1 MDTAA
6 GPTPGRTPAEVPT
19 PGTAALPL
27 FEDDLDAPGVISAA
41 AVVPRVDDMPDAAVM
56 CWFPEVVDEL
66 GGRARALTT
75 LRSELGRTP
84 VWETRAPDGRRVA
97 VLQPGVG
104 APLAAMFL
112 EELAA
117 MGVRSVVAVGG
128 AGALLPE
135 LTLGHAVVL
144 GSALRDEG
152 TSFHYLPPG
161 RVVQADPAGVEAI
174 RATLHAED
182 VPHVVGRS
190 WTTDAVF
197 REAPDRVA
205 RRRAEGC
212 AVVEMEAAALLAVA
226 RARGVAFGQLLLAAD
241 SLAGPEWEHRGW
253 TSAREARSGLF
264 RLALAAVARL
274 AATPGDTG

>member
-1 MDTAA
+1 MIAGMDTDARGTA
-6 GPTPGRTPAEVPT
+6 DP
-19 PGTAALPL
+19 PGTRPHLPL
-27 FEDDLDAPGVISAA
+27 LEDDLAEPGVIEASAI
-41 AVVPRVDDMPDAAVM
+41 VPDVDGMPDAAVM
-56 CWFPEVVDEL
+56 CWFPEVVDEI
-66 GGRARALTT
+66 GASATAVTT
-75 LRSELGRTP
+75 LRSELGRNP
-84 VWETRAPDGRRVA
+84 VWVTEAPSGRRVA
-97 VLQPGVG
+97 VLHPGVG

-112 EELAA
+112 EELVAL
-117 MGVRSVVAVGG
+117 GVRSVVAVGG

-161 RVVQADPAGVEAI
+161 RVVEADPVGVEI
-174 RATLHAED
+174 VCATLEAQD

-197 REAPDRVA
+197 RETRDRVA

-226 RARGVAFGQLLLAAD
+226 RVREVRLAQLLLAAD
-241 SLAGPEWEHRGW
+241 SLAGPEWQHRGW
-253 TSAREARSGLF
+253 TTAREVRSAMFALA
-264 RLALAAVARL
+264 LSAVDALAAGPR
-274 AATPGDTG
+274 PSRP